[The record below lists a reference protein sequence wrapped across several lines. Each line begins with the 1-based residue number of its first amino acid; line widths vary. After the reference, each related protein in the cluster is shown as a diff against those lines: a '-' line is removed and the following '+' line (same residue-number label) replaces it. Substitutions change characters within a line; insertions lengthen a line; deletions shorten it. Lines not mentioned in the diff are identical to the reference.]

1 MSIRV
6 LIAGWFSFEQMGA
19 TAGDFFARDLLCD
32 WLKGASIPFEI
43 AVAKAFFRWR

>member
-19 TAGDFFARDLLCD
+19 TAGDFFA
-32 WLKGASIPFEI
+32 GSFYAIG
-43 AVAKAFFRWR
+43 